1 MIQYFFLHP
10 NVHGVIM
17 QVLESRLVS
26 NYGFTPNRENTE
38 HEEMNTAMGNPRNG
52 TSGDW
57 LLYGANGYT
66 GRLIAAEAVRRG
78 LRPILAGRGSEA
90 VRQLSAQLGCEY
102 RVFGLSDREALHSA
116 LREVRAVLHCAGP
129 FSATARTM
137 AEACIACGTHYMDI
151 TGEIP
156 VLEHLYSLHEEA
168 VNASV
173 AMIPGSGYD
182 VVPTDCLALTL
193 KELLPDA
200 TRLRLSFG
208 GKFSQSPGTW
218 RATLEAIPRCGAVRK
233 NGVLRTVPHAWRA
246 ERIRFDDG
254 VRSTMTIP
262 WGDLSSAWRS
272 TGIPDIEVYGGISR
286 GAIAVVRLVRGFV
299 CQLMK
304 NPGMQKCAK
313 SIVTLLSRGPGEE
326 YRRTAMY
333 HLRGDVWNDN
343 GGAVTRF
350 MLTPEGYTCTVQT
363 SLAILEALLAGR
375 IGPGV
380 WTPARAM
387 GSGFAATLP
396 GTRIFEAEG

>member
-1 MIQYFFLHP
+1 MD
-10 NVHGVIM
+10 
-17 QVLESRLVS
+17 S
-26 NYGFTPNRENTE
+26 
-38 HEEMNTAMGNPRNG
+38 AMGKQRND
-52 TSGDW
+52 SSRHW

-78 LRPILAGRGSEA
+78 FRPILAGRSREA
-90 VRQLSAQLGCEY
+90 ILPLAAQLGCEF
-102 RVFGLSDREALHSA
+102 RIFGLTDREALHSA
-116 LREVRAVLHCAGP
+116 LHEVSVVLHCAGP
-129 FSATARTM
+129 FSATARPM
-137 AEACIACGTHYMDI
+137 AEACIACGTDYMDI

-168 VNASV
+168 AKANV
-173 AMIPGSGYD
+173 ALIPGSGYD
-182 VVPTDCLALTL
+182 VVPTDCLARML

-208 GKFSQSPGTW
+208 GKLTQSPGTW

-233 NGVLRTVPHAWRA
+233 NGALLTVPHAWRA

-286 GAIAVVRLVRGFV
+286 GAIAVMRLVRGFV
-299 CQLMK
+299 CPLMK
-304 NPGMQKCAK
+304 NPWMQRIAK
-313 SIVTLLSRGPGEE
+313 STVNLLSRGPGESH
-326 YRRTAMY
+326 RRTAMY

-343 GGAVTRF
+343 GGTATRF
-350 MLTPEGYTCTVQT
+350 MLTPEGYTCTVET
-363 SLAILEALLAGR
+363 SLAILEALLRGR
-375 IGPGV
+375 IAAGV
-380 WTPARAM
+380 WTPSQVM

-396 GTRIFEAEG
+396 GIRIFEAEG

>member
-1 MIQYFFLHP
+1 M
-10 NVHGVIM
+10 
-17 QVLESRLVS
+17 SS
-26 NYGFTPNRENTE
+26 
-38 HEEMNTAMGNPRNG
+38 AMGNQRNG
-52 TSGDW
+52 AFGGW

-66 GRLIAAEAVRRG
+66 GRLIAAEALRRG
-78 LRPILAGRGSEA
+78 LRPILAGRNREA
-90 VRQLSAQLGCEY
+90 VRQLATQLGCEY
-102 RVFGLSDREALHSA
+102 RVIELSDREALYSA
-116 LREVRAVLHCAGP
+116 LHQVRVVLHCAGP

-137 AEACIACGTHYMDI
+137 AAACIACGTHYMDI
-151 TGEIP
+151 TGEFP

-168 VNASV
+168 THANV

-208 GKFSQSPGTW
+208 GKFTQSPGTW
-218 RATLEAIPRCGAVRK
+218 RATLEAVPRCGAVRK
-233 NGVLRTVPHAWRA
+233 NGVLLTVPHAWRVK
-246 ERIRFDDG
+246 RIRFDDG

-286 GAIAVVRLVRGFV
+286 GAITVVRLVRGFV

-304 NPGMQKCAK
+304 NPRMQKFAK
-313 SIVTLLSRGPGEE
+313 SVVNRLSRGPGEQ
-326 YRRTAMY
+326 YRRTTMY
-333 HLRGDVWNDN
+333 HLRGDVWNGN
-343 GGAVTRF
+343 GAAVTRF
-350 MLTPEGYTCTVQT
+350 MVTPEGYTCTVET

-380 WTPARAM
+380 WTPATAM
-387 GSGFAATLP
+387 GSGFAETLP
-396 GTRIFEAEG
+396 GIRIFEAEG